1 MSRTSRR
8 KASRSG
14 AGLETVDETLFSSHT
29 FSDVFPVHG
38 CLSKNTNSRL
48 LGC

>member
-29 FSDVFPVHG
+29 FSDVFPVHDACLRTLIQG
-38 CLSKNTNSRL
+38 C
-48 LGC
+48 